1 MAPRPKK
8 LKLESENSLSTRKLQ
23 NLDSHSFDGNPE
35 YIEDLSVARTMPTK
49 EIKGFKNIIRGE
61 GGYET
66 QIKSPLSTKSR
77 RSKRGNSIDEGV
89 YFIDSDSQQSEL
101 FDSGNH
107 DKKVKDET
115 ENVIPILFK

>member
-1 MAPRPKK
+1 M
-8 LKLESENSLSTRKLQ
+8 KLESENSPSTRKLQ
-23 NLDSHSFDGNPE
+23 NLDEYSFDGNPE

-49 EIKGFKNIIRGE
+49 EIKGFKNIIRRE

-66 QIKSPLSTKSR
+66 QIKSPLSAKSR

-89 YFIDSDSQQSEL
+89 YIDSDSQQSEL
-101 FDSGNH
+101 FDSGNY

-115 ENVIPILFK
+115 ENVIPILFE

>member
-1 MAPRPKK
+1 MAPTPKK

-23 NLDSHSFDGNPE
+23 NLDLHSFDGNPE

-49 EIKGFKNIIRGE
+49 EIKGFKNITPGE

-89 YFIDSDSQQSEL
+89 YFNDSDSQQSEL
-101 FDSGNH
+101 FDSGNY
-107 DKKVKDET
+107 DKQVKDET
-115 ENVIPILFK
+115 ENVIPILFE